1 MPTRCPKP
9 IGMRLGSYQRVVAGI
24 TSEWQSAASGS
35 SQRVAVRSEWCQ
47 FAASGGS
54 YECVG
59 GSYECVGGS
68 YECVGG
74 SYESWE
80 QLAELPKMADAAII
94 ATPDQLHTAPALA
107 MMAKGYHILLEK

>member
-59 GSYECVGGS
+59 GSYE
-68 YECVGG
+68 
-74 SYESWE
+74 SWE